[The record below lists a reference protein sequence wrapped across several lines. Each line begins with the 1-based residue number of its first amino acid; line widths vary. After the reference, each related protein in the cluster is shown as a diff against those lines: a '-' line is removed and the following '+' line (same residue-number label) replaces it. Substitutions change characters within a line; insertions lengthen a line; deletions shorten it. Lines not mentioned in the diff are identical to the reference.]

1 MAVLPRSTASGSATA
16 AGEIGSPRV
25 ATSTVIGMV
34 LGILCLFILVITY
47 QFSSC
52 SLKGRRK
59 GVLNQRSPRAATS
72 TASYAP
78 SKPTRSLL
86 KLSCLSRKAKDTS
99 RPTHPSSFDSE
110 KGPFGTEKAP
120 EPRKTTLRSLCIVFT
135 AHLKRAFGRA
145 EEKRSPLPTEPSR
158 APNLRERR
166 ALRSLYLNTRSQTKR
181 YPSNDTESPV
191 SPMRKRMAGL
201 LHLDLGTPIDSP
213 PPPFS
218 PGGKKSRRLYQKLD
232 DNLYSGW
239 SNEET
244 PGTKKPVSALV
255 SPWSPSEYEFPY
267 PSLSSPGWRLP
278 GEPFTPCTPP
288 PLYPPPPAYIPETP
302 LRSPGCTPSSPM
314 RREMPK
320 TRPTSPLPSPSPTP
334 SMLAEEIANDIDAW
348 ALLRQR
354 QRSPTVPVEQPDDG
368 VFVIA
373 NESEDDSATVGTG
386 SARTSGSSWHSAGT
400 WEACDL

>member
-1 MAVLPRSTASGSATA
+1 
-16 AGEIGSPRV
+16 
-25 ATSTVIGMV
+25 MV

-52 SLKGRRK
+52 SVKGRRK
-59 GVLNQRSPRAATS
+59 GVLNQRSPRAAIS
-72 TASYAP
+72 TASHAP
-78 SKPTRSLL
+78 SKPSRSFF
-86 KLSCLSRKAKDTS
+86 KLSCLSRKAKDTT
-99 RPTHPSSFDSE
+99 RPTQPSFDRE

-120 EPRKTTLRSLCIVFT
+120 EPRKTTLRSLLVVF
-135 AHLKRAFGRA
+135 AVPFQRAFGRA
-145 EEKRSPLPTEPSR
+145 EEKRPPLPTEPTR
-158 APNLRERR
+158 TPNLRERR
-166 ALRSLYLNTRSQTKR
+166 ALRSLYLNTRSPTKR
-181 YPSNDTESPV
+181 YPCNDTESPA

-232 DNLYSGW
+232 DATYSGW
-239 SNEET
+239 SNEEA
-244 PGTKKPVSALV
+244 PGTKKPVSAFV

-267 PSLSSPGWRLP
+267 PSLSPGWRLP
-278 GEPFTPCTPP
+278 GEPSTPCTPP

-302 LRSPGCTPSSPM
+302 LRSPGGTSASPM
-314 RREMPK
+314 RREMTK
-320 TRPTSPLPSPSPTP
+320 TRPASPPPSPSPTP

-354 QRSPTVPVEQPDDG
+354 QPSPIAPAQQPDDG

-373 NESEDDSATVGTG
+373 NESEDDATIGTS